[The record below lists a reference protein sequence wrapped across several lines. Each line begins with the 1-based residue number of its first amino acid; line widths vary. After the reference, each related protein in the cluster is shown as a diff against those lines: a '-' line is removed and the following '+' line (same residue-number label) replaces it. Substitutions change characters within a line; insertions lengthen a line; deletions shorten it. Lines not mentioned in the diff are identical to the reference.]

1 MNLLLIS
8 FHNLFLYIFS
18 KDILSESWLMLLKY
32 SFFIDINKYY
42 NDFQIFII
50 IINSIQFFAK
60 LIFST
65 YYTFNNKF

>member
-1 MNLLLIS
+1 
-8 FHNLFLYIFS
+8 
-18 KDILSESWLMLLKY
+18 MLLKY